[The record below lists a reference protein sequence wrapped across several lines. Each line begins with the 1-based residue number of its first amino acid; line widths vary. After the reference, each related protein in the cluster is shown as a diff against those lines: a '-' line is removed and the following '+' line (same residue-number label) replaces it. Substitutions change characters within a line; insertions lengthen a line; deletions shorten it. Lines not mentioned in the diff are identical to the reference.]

1 MLTFQNKTCRR
12 GKLPRISIKWRIF
25 LAKTEKL
32 PCFTFGMEF
41 AIFALEKCIL
51 RRKCKTD
58 VPRAIFRRTIKQERI
73 EMAEDLNQQE
83 PTAEEKAKFEA
94 DVLKAAE
101 DAMKLDESRKTK
113 DESVSDSVCH
123 PEEQCDE
130 GSSPDAAADA
140 AAEQPAEP
148 AADASTSSAAET
160 AALKAALADAND
172 RNLRLMAEFDNY
184 RRRTAKEQLELI
196 ETANGKLLE
205 KLSEVQDNFERAF
218 ASENKAQDLEAF
230 EKGMQMIYN
239 QFAKILTDAGLE
251 QIDPTGAEFDPNC
264 HEALMQQPS
273 ETVPEGHVVTVF
285 QKGYKLKN
293 KILKTAKVIV
303 SSGK

>member
-1 MLTFQNKTCRR
+1 
-12 GKLPRISIKWRIF
+12 
-25 LAKTEKL
+25 
-32 PCFTFGMEF
+32 
-41 AIFALEKCIL
+41 
-51 RRKCKTD
+51 
-58 VPRAIFRRTIKQERI
+58 
-73 EMAEDLNQQE
+73 MAEDLNQQE
-83 PTAEEKAKFEA
+83 PTEEEKAKFEQ

-101 DAMKLDESRKTK
+101 DAMKMEAEANK
-113 DESVSDSVCH
+113 
-123 PEEQCDE
+123 
-130 GSSPDAAADA
+130 ADA
-140 AAEQPAEP
+140 SDAQAEAAEQPVEAAEKPAEP
-148 AADASTSSAAET
+148 AEAAPSAEEV
-160 AALKAALADAND
+160 LKQQLADATD

-251 QIDPTGAEFDPNC
+251 QIDPTGAEFDPNM

>member
-1 MLTFQNKTCRR
+1 
-12 GKLPRISIKWRIF
+12 
-25 LAKTEKL
+25 
-32 PCFTFGMEF
+32 
-41 AIFALEKCIL
+41 
-51 RRKCKTD
+51 
-58 VPRAIFRRTIKQERI
+58 
-73 EMAEDLNQQE
+73 MAEDKNEQE
-83 PTAEEKAKFEA
+83 PTAEEKAKFEQ

-101 DAMKLDESRKTK
+101 DAMKMEAEANKADEAQA
-113 DESVSDSVCH
+113 E
-123 PEEQCDE
+123 
-130 GSSPDAAADA
+130 A
-140 AAEQPAEP
+140 AAEQPAD
-148 AADASTSSAAET
+148 AADQPADQAPESTESAEDV
-160 AALKAALADAND
+160 LKAELAAAND
-172 RNLRLMAEFDNY
+172 RNLRLMAEFDNF
-184 RRRTAKEQLELI
+184 RRRSAKEQLELI

-218 ASENKAQDLEAF
+218 ASENKAKDLEAF

>member
-1 MLTFQNKTCRR
+1 
-12 GKLPRISIKWRIF
+12 
-25 LAKTEKL
+25 
-32 PCFTFGMEF
+32 
-41 AIFALEKCIL
+41 
-51 RRKCKTD
+51 
-58 VPRAIFRRTIKQERI
+58 
-73 EMAEDLNQQE
+73 MAEDLNQQE
-83 PTAEEKAKFEA
+83 PTAEEKTKFEQ

-101 DAMKLDESRKTK
+101 DAMKMDGSTGSPTENKA
-113 DESVSDSVCH
+113 DAQA
-123 PEEQCDE
+123 EEKVAEPAEATDTSAAEQ
-130 GSSPDAAADA
+130 PADAAADA
-140 AAEQPAEP
+140 SA
-148 AADASTSSAAET
+148 SSATET

-251 QIDPTGAEFDPNC
+251 QIDPTGAEFDPNM

>member
-1 MLTFQNKTCRR
+1 
-12 GKLPRISIKWRIF
+12 
-25 LAKTEKL
+25 
-32 PCFTFGMEF
+32 
-41 AIFALEKCIL
+41 
-51 RRKCKTD
+51 
-58 VPRAIFRRTIKQERI
+58 
-73 EMAEDLNQQE
+73 MAEDLNQQE

-101 DAMKLDESRKTK
+101 DAMKMDGSASSPTENKADAER
-113 DESVSDSVCH
+113 H
-123 PEEQCDE
+123 PEEQSDE
-130 GSSPDAAADA
+130 GSSPDAAAEQPTDA

-148 AADASTSSAAET
+148 AADASASSAAET

-251 QIDPTGAEFDPNC
+251 QIEPTGAEFDPNC

>member
-1 MLTFQNKTCRR
+1 MFQNNTLGDLITPLFHGLGIGMFFAKFGLKNKIK
-12 GKLPRISIKWRIF
+12 GKI
-25 LAKTEKL
+25 T
-32 PCFTFGMEF
+32 
-41 AIFALEKCIL
+41 
-51 RRKCKTD
+51 
-58 VPRAIFRRTIKQERI
+58 
-73 EMAEDLNQQE
+73 MAEDLNEQE
-83 PTAEEKAKFEA
+83 PTAEEKAKFEN

-101 DAMKLDESRKTK
+101 DAMKMD
-113 DESVSDSVCH
+113 
-123 PEEQCDE
+123 
-130 GSSPDAAADA
+130 GSTGSPTENKADA
-140 AAEQPAEP
+140 AQSADAPADAEQPAEE
-148 AADASTSSAAET
+148 AAEQSAEPT
-160 AALKAALADAND
+160 ESAEEILKAELAAAND

>member
-1 MLTFQNKTCRR
+1 
-12 GKLPRISIKWRIF
+12 
-25 LAKTEKL
+25 
-32 PCFTFGMEF
+32 
-41 AIFALEKCIL
+41 
-51 RRKCKTD
+51 
-58 VPRAIFRRTIKQERI
+58 
-73 EMAEDLNQQE
+73 MAEDLNEQE

-101 DAMKLDESRKTK
+101 EAMKMEAEANKADAQGAGDAQAESGT
-113 DESVSDSVCH
+113 EPSA
-123 PEEQCDE
+123 E
-130 GSSPDAAADA
+130 A
-140 AAEQPAEP
+140 AAEQPAE
-148 AADASTSSAAET
+148 AAAEVDPT
-160 AALKAALADAND
+160 EALKQQLADAND
-172 RNLRLMAEFDNY
+172 RNLRLMAEFDNF
-184 RRRTAKEQLELI
+184 RRRSAKEQLERI

-251 QIDPTGAEFDPNC
+251 QIDPTGAEFDPNM

>member
-1 MLTFQNKTCRR
+1 
-12 GKLPRISIKWRIF
+12 
-25 LAKTEKL
+25 
-32 PCFTFGMEF
+32 
-41 AIFALEKCIL
+41 
-51 RRKCKTD
+51 
-58 VPRAIFRRTIKQERI
+58 
-73 EMAEDLNQQE
+73 MAEDLNQQE
-83 PTAEEKAKFEA
+83 PTAEEKAKFEN

-101 DAMKLDESRKTK
+101 DAMKLDERRETS
-113 DESVSDSVCH
+113 DESDSEKNSAENSS
-123 PEEQCDE
+123 EE
-130 GSSPDAAADA
+130 AAADKPAEA
-140 AAEQPAEP
+140 AAEQPADP
-148 AADASTSSAAET
+148 AAEDPT

-251 QIDPTGAEFDPNC
+251 QIDPTGAELDPNM

>member
-1 MLTFQNKTCRR
+1 
-12 GKLPRISIKWRIF
+12 
-25 LAKTEKL
+25 
-32 PCFTFGMEF
+32 
-41 AIFALEKCIL
+41 
-51 RRKCKTD
+51 
-58 VPRAIFRRTIKQERI
+58 
-73 EMAEDLNQQE
+73 MAEDLNQQE

-101 DAMKLDESRKTK
+101 DAMKMEAEANKADAAQADANAT
-113 DESVSDSVCH
+113 DSECH
-123 PEEQCDE
+123 PEQSASDVE
-130 GSSPDAAADA
+130 GSS
-140 AAEQPAEP
+140 AEQPAEP
-148 AADASTSSAAET
+148 AAEDPT
-160 AALKAALADAND
+160 AALKAALAEAND

-184 RRRTAKEQLELI
+184 RRRSAKEQLELI

-218 ASENKAQDLEAF
+218 ASENKAKDLEAF

-273 ETVPEGHVVTVF
+273 ETIPEGHVVTVF

>member
-1 MLTFQNKTCRR
+1 
-12 GKLPRISIKWRIF
+12 
-25 LAKTEKL
+25 
-32 PCFTFGMEF
+32 
-41 AIFALEKCIL
+41 
-51 RRKCKTD
+51 
-58 VPRAIFRRTIKQERI
+58 
-73 EMAEDLNQQE
+73 MAEDLNQQE
-83 PTAEEKAKFEA
+83 PTAEEKAKFEQ
-94 DVLKAAE
+94 DVMKAAE
-101 DAMKLDESRKTK
+101 EAMKMEAEANKA
-113 DESVSDSVCH
+113 
-123 PEEQCDE
+123 
-130 GSSPDAAADA
+130 DANDGA
-140 AAEQPAEP
+140 AAEQPAD
-148 AADASTSSAAET
+148 ADAAAAAEQPADQAPEST
-160 AALKAALADAND
+160 ESAEDILKAELAAAND
-172 RNLRLMAEFDNY
+172 RNLRLMAEFDNF
-184 RRRTAKEQLELI
+184 RRRSAKEQLELI

-218 ASENKAQDLEAF
+218 AAENKAKDLEAF

-273 ETVPEGHVVTVF
+273 ETIPEGHVVTVF

>member
-1 MLTFQNKTCRR
+1 
-12 GKLPRISIKWRIF
+12 
-25 LAKTEKL
+25 
-32 PCFTFGMEF
+32 
-41 AIFALEKCIL
+41 
-51 RRKCKTD
+51 
-58 VPRAIFRRTIKQERI
+58 
-73 EMAEDLNQQE
+73 MAEDLNEQE

-101 DAMKLDESRKTK
+101 DAMKLDESG
-113 DESVSDSVCH
+113 SDLECH
-123 PEEQCDE
+123 PEEQSDE
-130 GSSPDAAADA
+130 GSSPDAPADASAEQPTDA
-140 AAEQPAEP
+140 AAEQPTAEDP
-148 AADASTSSAAET
+148 T
-160 AALKAALADAND
+160 AALKAALAEAND

-251 QIDPTGAEFDPNC
+251 QIDPTGAEFDPNM

>member
-1 MLTFQNKTCRR
+1 
-12 GKLPRISIKWRIF
+12 
-25 LAKTEKL
+25 
-32 PCFTFGMEF
+32 
-41 AIFALEKCIL
+41 
-51 RRKCKTD
+51 
-58 VPRAIFRRTIKQERI
+58 
-73 EMAEDLNQQE
+73 MAEDLNEQ
-83 PTAEEKAKFEA
+83 

-101 DAMKLDESRKTK
+101 DAMKMEAEANK
-113 DESVSDSVCH
+113 DDAQAAGDAQAE
-123 PEEQCDE
+123 
-130 GSSPDAAADA
+130 AAADKPA
-140 AAEQPAEP
+140 EASAEPSAEAVAEQPAE
-148 AADASTSSAAET
+148 TAAEVDPT
-160 AALKAALADAND
+160 EALKQQLADAND
-172 RNLRLMAEFDNY
+172 RNLRLMAEFDNF
-184 RRRTAKEQLELI
+184 RRRSAKEQLELI

-218 ASENKAQDLEAF
+218 ASENKAKDLEAF

>member
-1 MLTFQNKTCRR
+1 
-12 GKLPRISIKWRIF
+12 
-25 LAKTEKL
+25 
-32 PCFTFGMEF
+32 
-41 AIFALEKCIL
+41 
-51 RRKCKTD
+51 
-58 VPRAIFRRTIKQERI
+58 
-73 EMAEDLNQQE
+73 MAEDLNQQE
-83 PTAEEKAKFEA
+83 PTAEEKAKFEQ

-101 DAMKLDESRKTK
+101 EAMKMEAEANNADNA
-113 DESVSDSVCH
+113 
-123 PEEQCDE
+123 Q
-130 GSSPDAAADA
+130 ADA
-140 AAEQPAEP
+140 STEQPAE
-148 AADASTSSAAET
+148 AAEKPAESAE
-160 AALKAALADAND
+160 AAPSAEEVLKQQLADATD
-172 RNLRLMAEFDNY
+172 RNLRLMAEFDNF
-184 RRRTAKEQLELI
+184 RRRSAKEQLDII

-218 ASENKAQDLEAF
+218 ASENKAKDLDAF

-251 QIDPTGAEFDPNC
+251 QIDPTGAEFDPNM

-273 ETVPEGHVVTVF
+273 ETIPEGHVVTVF

>member
-1 MLTFQNKTCRR
+1 
-12 GKLPRISIKWRIF
+12 
-25 LAKTEKL
+25 
-32 PCFTFGMEF
+32 
-41 AIFALEKCIL
+41 
-51 RRKCKTD
+51 
-58 VPRAIFRRTIKQERI
+58 
-73 EMAEDLNQQE
+73 MAEDLNQQE

-101 DAMKLDESRKTK
+101 EAMKMEAEANKAADQAAGEAQDE
-113 DESVSDSVCH
+113 
-123 PEEQCDE
+123 
-130 GSSPDAAADA
+130 AAADKPA
-140 AAEQPAEP
+140 EASAEQPAEP
-148 AADASTSSAAET
+148 AEAAPSAEDPT

-251 QIDPTGAEFDPNC
+251 QIDPTGAEFDPNM

>member
-1 MLTFQNKTCRR
+1 
-12 GKLPRISIKWRIF
+12 
-25 LAKTEKL
+25 
-32 PCFTFGMEF
+32 
-41 AIFALEKCIL
+41 
-51 RRKCKTD
+51 
-58 VPRAIFRRTIKQERI
+58 
-73 EMAEDLNQQE
+73 MAEDLNQQE
-83 PTAEEKAKFEA
+83 PTAEEKAKFEQ

-101 DAMKLDESRKTK
+101 DAMKMEAEANKADEAQA
-113 DESVSDSVCH
+113 E
-123 PEEQCDE
+123 
-130 GSSPDAAADA
+130 A
-140 AAEQPAEP
+140 AAEQPAD
-148 AADASTSSAAET
+148 AADQPADQAPESTESAEDV
-160 AALKAALADAND
+160 LKAELAAAND
-172 RNLRLMAEFDNY
+172 RNLRLMAEFDNF
-184 RRRTAKEQLELI
+184 RRRSAKEQLELI

-251 QIDPTGAEFDPNC
+251 QIDPTGAEFDPNM

>member
-1 MLTFQNKTCRR
+1 
-12 GKLPRISIKWRIF
+12 
-25 LAKTEKL
+25 
-32 PCFTFGMEF
+32 
-41 AIFALEKCIL
+41 
-51 RRKCKTD
+51 
-58 VPRAIFRRTIKQERI
+58 
-73 EMAEDLNQQE
+73 MAEDLNQE
-83 PTAEEKAKFEA
+83 PTAEEKAKFEQ

-101 DAMKLDESRKTK
+101 EAMKMEAEANK
-113 DESVSDSVCH
+113 
-123 PEEQCDE
+123 
-130 GSSPDAAADA
+130 ADA
-140 AAEQPAEP
+140 AANEAQAEAAAEP
-148 AADASTSSAAET
+148 AAEQAAE
-160 AALKAALADAND
+160 APAQDAPEAPSAEEVLKQQLAEAND

-251 QIDPTGAEFDPNC
+251 QIDPTGAEFDPNM

>member
-1 MLTFQNKTCRR
+1 
-12 GKLPRISIKWRIF
+12 
-25 LAKTEKL
+25 
-32 PCFTFGMEF
+32 
-41 AIFALEKCIL
+41 
-51 RRKCKTD
+51 
-58 VPRAIFRRTIKQERI
+58 
-73 EMAEDLNQQE
+73 MAEDLNEQE

-101 DAMKLDESRKTK
+101 DAMKMEAEANKADAQGAGDAQAESGT
-113 DESVSDSVCH
+113 EPST
-123 PEEQCDE
+123 E
-130 GSSPDAAADA
+130 A
-140 AAEQPAEP
+140 AAEQPAE
-148 AADASTSSAAET
+148 AIAEIDPT
-160 AALKAALADAND
+160 EALKQQLSDAND
-172 RNLRLMAEFDNY
+172 RNLRLMAEFDNF
-184 RRRTAKEQLELI
+184 RRRSAKEQLELI

-218 ASENKAQDLEAF
+218 ASENKAKDLEAF

-251 QIDPTGAEFDPNC
+251 QIDPTGAEFDPNM

>member
-1 MLTFQNKTCRR
+1 
-12 GKLPRISIKWRIF
+12 
-25 LAKTEKL
+25 
-32 PCFTFGMEF
+32 
-41 AIFALEKCIL
+41 
-51 RRKCKTD
+51 
-58 VPRAIFRRTIKQERI
+58 
-73 EMAEDLNQQE
+73 MAEDLNQQE
-83 PTAEEKAKFEA
+83 PTAEEKAKFEQ

-101 DAMKLDESRKTK
+101 DAMKMEAEANKADAAGA
-113 DESVSDSVCH
+113 DAQADAA
-123 PEEQCDE
+123 EQPAE
-130 GSSPDAAADA
+130 AAADANA
-140 AAEQPAEP
+140 AAEQPAEQE
-148 AADASTSSAAET
+148 STESAEEV
-160 AALKAALADAND
+160 LKAELAAAND
-172 RNLRLMAEFDNY
+172 RNLRLMAEFDNF
-184 RRRTAKEQLELI
+184 RRRSAKEQLELI

-218 ASENKAQDLEAF
+218 ASENKAKDLEAF

>member
-1 MLTFQNKTCRR
+1 
-12 GKLPRISIKWRIF
+12 
-25 LAKTEKL
+25 
-32 PCFTFGMEF
+32 
-41 AIFALEKCIL
+41 
-51 RRKCKTD
+51 
-58 VPRAIFRRTIKQERI
+58 
-73 EMAEDLNQQE
+73 MAEDLNEQE
-83 PTAEEKAKFEA
+83 PTAEEKAKFEQ

-101 DAMKLDESRKTK
+101 NAMKLDESG
-113 DESVSDSVCH
+113 SDSECH
-123 PEEQCDE
+123 PEEQSDE
-130 GSSPDAAADA
+130 GSSPDAAAEQPADA
-140 AAEQPAEP
+140 AEKPAEP
-148 AADASTSSAAET
+148 AAEEDPA

-218 ASENKAQDLEAF
+218 ASENKAKDLEAF

>member
-1 MLTFQNKTCRR
+1 
-12 GKLPRISIKWRIF
+12 
-25 LAKTEKL
+25 
-32 PCFTFGMEF
+32 
-41 AIFALEKCIL
+41 
-51 RRKCKTD
+51 
-58 VPRAIFRRTIKQERI
+58 
-73 EMAEDLNQQE
+73 MAEDLNQQE

-101 DAMKLDESRKTK
+101 DAMKLDERRETR
-113 DESVSDSVCH
+113 DESGSDEKTSDNSADA
-123 PEEQCDE
+123 PAAER
-130 GSSPDAAADA
+130 PADAADSAA

-148 AADASTSSAAET
+148 ESTESAEDV
-160 AALKAALADAND
+160 LKAELAAAND

-251 QIDPTGAEFDPNC
+251 QIDPTGAEFDPNM

>member
-1 MLTFQNKTCRR
+1 
-12 GKLPRISIKWRIF
+12 
-25 LAKTEKL
+25 
-32 PCFTFGMEF
+32 
-41 AIFALEKCIL
+41 
-51 RRKCKTD
+51 
-58 VPRAIFRRTIKQERI
+58 
-73 EMAEDLNQQE
+73 MAEDLNQQE
-83 PTAEEKAKFEA
+83 PTAEEKAKFEN

-101 DAMKLDESRKTK
+101 DAMKMDGSTGSPSENKADAQAEEK
-113 DESVSDSVCH
+113 VAEPSDA
-123 PEEQCDE
+123 PAENN
-130 GSSPDAAADA
+130 A

-148 AADASTSSAAET
+148 AADASTSSATET

-251 QIDPTGAEFDPNC
+251 QIDPTGAEFDPNM

>member
-1 MLTFQNKTCRR
+1 
-12 GKLPRISIKWRIF
+12 
-25 LAKTEKL
+25 
-32 PCFTFGMEF
+32 
-41 AIFALEKCIL
+41 
-51 RRKCKTD
+51 
-58 VPRAIFRRTIKQERI
+58 
-73 EMAEDLNQQE
+73 MAEDLNQQE

-101 DAMKLDESRKTK
+101 DAMKLDENLETK
-113 DESVSDSVCH
+113 DESGSDEKSSDS
-123 PEEQCDE
+123 
-130 GSSPDAAADA
+130 SADA
-140 AAEQPAEP
+140 PADTSAEQLAE
-148 AADASTSSAAET
+148 SAAEDPT
-160 AALKAALADAND
+160 AALKTALADAND
-172 RNLRLMAEFDNY
+172 RNLRLMAEFDNF
-184 RRRTAKEQLELI
+184 RRRSTKEQLDII

-218 ASENKAQDLEAF
+218 ASENKAKDLEVF

-239 QFAKILTDAGLE
+239 QFAKILSDAGLE
-251 QIDPTGAEFDPNC
+251 QIDPTGAEFDPNM

-273 ETVPEGHVVTVF
+273 ETIPEGHVVTVF

>member
-1 MLTFQNKTCRR
+1 
-12 GKLPRISIKWRIF
+12 
-25 LAKTEKL
+25 
-32 PCFTFGMEF
+32 
-41 AIFALEKCIL
+41 
-51 RRKCKTD
+51 
-58 VPRAIFRRTIKQERI
+58 
-73 EMAEDLNQQE
+73 MAEDLNEQE
-83 PTAEEKAKFEA
+83 PTAEEKAKFEN

-101 DAMKLDESRKTK
+101 DAMKMEAEANKADEAQA
-113 DESVSDSVCH
+113 E
-123 PEEQCDE
+123 
-130 GSSPDAAADA
+130 AAADKPA
-140 AAEQPAEP
+140 EAAEQ
-148 AADASTSSAAET
+148 AADQAPESTESAEDV
-160 AALKAALADAND
+160 LKAELAAAND
-172 RNLRLMAEFDNY
+172 RNLRLMAEFDNF
-184 RRRTAKEQLELI
+184 RRRSAKEQLELI

-251 QIDPTGAEFDPNC
+251 QIDPTGAEFDPNM

>member
-1 MLTFQNKTCRR
+1 
-12 GKLPRISIKWRIF
+12 
-25 LAKTEKL
+25 
-32 PCFTFGMEF
+32 
-41 AIFALEKCIL
+41 
-51 RRKCKTD
+51 
-58 VPRAIFRRTIKQERI
+58 
-73 EMAEDLNQQE
+73 MAEDLNEQE
-83 PTAEEKAKFEA
+83 PNAEEKAKFEA

-101 DAMKLDESRKTK
+101 DAMKMEAEANKDDAQAAGDAQAESGT
-113 DESVSDSVCH
+113 EPSA
-123 PEEQCDE
+123 E
-130 GSSPDAAADA
+130 A
-140 AAEQPAEP
+140 AAEQPAE
-148 AADASTSSAAET
+148 AAAEVDPT
-160 AALKAALADAND
+160 EALKQQLADAND

-251 QIDPTGAEFDPNC
+251 QIDPTGAEFDPNM